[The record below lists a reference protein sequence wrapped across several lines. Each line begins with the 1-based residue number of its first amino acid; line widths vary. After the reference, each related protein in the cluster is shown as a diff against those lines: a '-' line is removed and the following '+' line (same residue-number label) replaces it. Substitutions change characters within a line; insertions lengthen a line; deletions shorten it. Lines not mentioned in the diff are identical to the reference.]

1 MFVTPGITV
10 KLRAHLRACITQFR
24 LTIAKSRFA
33 ISNWRLADAESNPL
47 QSFNQVLVLISC
59 FLSVEDDFKT
69 NMQRHDYDS
78 SGATMSKWN
87 KGLSFIKPMQ
97 ASLVLVLAAIFCSPS
112 TFAQSPV
119 KLWPAQPKLEK
130 PLAGPEE
137 DITKPTDNKVADRSV
152 IRLGN
157 VSDPT
162 VTFYP
167 ADSAINTGTT
177 VLVCPGGGYHILAM
191 DLEGTEV
198 CEWLATLGVNSAL
211 LKYRVPRREG
221 RDKHAAPLE
230 DAQRA
235 MSIIRSRA
243 QELSISPDKIG
254 VLGFS
259 AGGHLA
265 TMLCTSGEKR
275 SYEKIDELDSN
286 SCRPNFGL
294 LIYPGYLIDE
304 KAKEKI
310 VPEIAITA
318 DMPPVFLT
326 MAEDDPID
334 SENALRLAIALKQA
348 KVPFS
353 LHLFPTGG
361 HGYGLRRTS
370 HLATHWPDQ
379 AGQWMKSNGWL
390 EKPK

>member
-1 MFVTPGITV
+1 MNSITSFWRFAKPFPSLAGFLFVAITV
-10 KLRAHLRACITQFR
+10 TSHA
-24 LTIAKSRFA
+24 
-33 ISNWRLADAESNPL
+33 N
-47 QSFNQVLVLISC
+47 
-59 FLSVEDDFKT
+59 
-69 NMQRHDYDS
+69 
-78 SGATMSKWN
+78 G
-87 KGLSFIKPMQ
+87 
-97 ASLVLVLAAIFCSPS
+97 
-112 TFAQSPV
+112 QSPI
-119 KLWPAQPKLEK
+119 KLWPTTPKLEK
-130 PLAGPEE
+130 PLEGKEA
-137 DITKPTDNKVADRSV
+137 DITKPTDNQVADRAV

-157 VSDPT
+157 VGDPT
-162 VTFYP
+162 VTFHP
-167 ADSAINTGTT
+167 ADPSINTGTT
-177 VLVCPGGGYHILAM
+177 VLVCPGGGYHILAL

-198 CEWLATLGVNSAL
+198 CDWLATLGVNSAL

-235 MSIIRSRA
+235 MSIIRS
-243 QELSISPDKIG
+243 QSKELAIASDRIG

-265 TMLCTSGEKR
+265 TMLCTSGDKR
-275 SYEKIDELDSN
+275 SYESIDEIDKV

-294 LIYPGYLIDE
+294 LIYPGYLIDD
-304 KAKEKI
+304 KQRDKLS
-310 VPEIAITA
+310 PEIAITSA
-318 DMPPVFLT
+318 MPPVFLT

-353 LHLFPTGG
+353 LHVFPTGG
-361 HGYGLRRTS
+361 HGYGLRRTN

-390 EKPK
+390 ERQ